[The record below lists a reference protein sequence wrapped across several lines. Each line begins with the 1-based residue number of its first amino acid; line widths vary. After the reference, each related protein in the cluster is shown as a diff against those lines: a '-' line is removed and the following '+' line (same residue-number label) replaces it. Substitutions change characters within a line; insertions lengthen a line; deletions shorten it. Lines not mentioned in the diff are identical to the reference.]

1 MTPTS
6 WLAALPLLA
15 HLTIALSITVS
26 VILKRRP
33 LPVSLTWIALCAFV
47 PYVGAVLYLLIGD
60 VRLGRKRLEAHRR
73 YSKGMLLHA
82 VELWGTRERA
92 WIPEQPTYAHIAAY
106 GTAVCG
112 LPPLTGNRLEM
123 LDTLDEFVTA
133 LVAAIDG
140 AEDHCHILTYIWVP
154 RDEGLQVAEALIRA
168 SARGVTCRV
177 LVDDVGSASFLAS
190 DLRERLERAGVQVVA
205 ALPVGVIRTLFER
218 IDLRNHRKI
227 AVIDGRIGFCGSH
240 NITNATFGMHGRDPV
255 GPWIDASIRIDGP
268 AAEALQIVFLRD
280 WNLDAEDPI
289 REIDRY
295 LPRLTLEDDRGAAV
309 QVLPSGPGAE
319 PAAIEQAMLT
329 TIYGARR
336 RLVMTTPY
344 FVPSDAMLSALVAAS
359 RRGVEVRIVVPRR
372 NDSLLVAAAAR
383 SYFIDLLDAGAHI
396 HLYRPGLLHAK
407 TLSVDDEVALIGSA
421 NLDIRSFRLNF
432 EATTIIYDPPFAKVL
447 RDLQDGYILSSDEID
462 PQAWRSRPVVRVF
475 LDNAAQ
481 LLSPIL

>member
-1 MTPTS
+1 MIPT
-6 WLAALPLLA
+6 WLAALPLLVHVA
-15 HLTIALSITVS
+15 ITLSVTVS

-47 PYVGAVLYLLIGD
+47 PYIGGLLYLLIGD
-60 VRLGRKRLEAHRR
+60 VRLGRRRLEAHRR
-73 YSKGMLLHA
+73 YSESMRLHA
-82 VELWGTRERA
+82 AELLGARERA
-92 WIPEQPTYAHIAAY
+92 WNPEHPTYPHIAAY

-112 LPPLTGNRLEM
+112 LPPLTGNHLEM
-123 LDTLDEFVTA
+123 LDTLDEFITA
-133 LVAAIDG
+133 LVAAIDA
-140 AEDHCHILTYIWVP
+140 AEDHCHILTYIWIP
-154 RDEGLQVAEALIRA
+154 HDEGLQVAEALIRA
-168 SARGVTCRV
+168 SARGVTCRI
-177 LVDDVGSASFLAS
+177 LVDNVGSASFLAS
-190 DLRERLERAGVQVVA
+190 DLRERLEHAGVQVVA
-205 ALPVGVIRTLFER
+205 SLPVGVIRSLFER
-218 IDLRNHRKI
+218 IDMRNHRKI

-268 AAEALQIVFLRD
+268 AAEALQIIFLRD

-295 LPRLTLEDDRGAAV
+295 VPRLPVDGDRGAAL

-329 TIYGARR
+329 AIYGARQ
-336 RLVMTTPY
+336 RLIMTTPY
-344 FVPSDAMLSALVAAS
+344 FVPSDAMLSALVAAA

-383 SYFIDLLDAGAHI
+383 SYFIDLLDAGAHV

-432 EATTIIYDPPFAKVL
+432 EVTTIIYDAPFAKVL
-447 RDLQDGYILSSDEID
+447 RDLQDGYMHASDEID
-462 PQAWRSRPVVRVF
+462 PEAWHRRPLTRVF
-475 LDNAAQ
+475 LDNTAQ